1 MEQEI
6 FRSSYE
12 KQFRYVWNLC
22 IAFLRNVEDTEDAVQ
37 EVFLRLLDSEAPFA
51 NEGEIRAWL
60 IVTAKNV
67 CRDELRRARRRD
79 VSLDDAQ
86 SCAAPAPEIDET
98 LALVRSLPL
107 RYRTPVYLFYYE
119 GYSTAQIAALLNRKE
134 STVRSDL
141 RRGRKKLKDILEES
155 S

>member
-1 MEQEI
+1 MEQDV
-6 FRSSYE
+6 FRRSYE

-22 IAFLRNVEDTEDAVQ
+22 IAFLKNVEDTEDAVQ

-51 NEGEIRAWL
+51 DDGEIRAWL

-79 VSLDDAQ
+79 VPLDEAQ
-86 SCAAPAPEIDET
+86 SRAAAAPEIDET

-107 RYRTPVYLFYYE
+107 RYRTPIYLFYYE
-119 GYSTAQIAALLNRKE
+119 GYSTAQIAVLLNRKE

>member
-1 MEQEI
+1 MEQEV
-6 FRSSYE
+6 FRRSYE

-37 EVFLRLLDSEAPFA
+37 EVFLRLLNSETPFTD
-51 NEGEIRAWL
+51 EGQIRAWL

-79 VSLDDAQ
+79 IPLDDAQ
-86 SCAAPAPEIDET
+86 NCASPPLEIDET

-107 RYRTPVYLFYYE
+107 RYRTPIYLFYYE